1 MENILPIQTLRSAW
15 LAIDAVD
22 FMKKTTGPKAI
33 DPMAYMEEKLTK
45 TVKTRAHYS
54 IRGKKG
60 ACARWGKKFVAPSIE
75 SVLDGAESMAKH
87 IREGADYAL
96 RWIANAPKRRE
107 IARKGGIAKRD
118 KKQHAPSM
126 ARARVEGDS
135 RSPGILNNSKRD
147 TPPTP
152 PNAFAGPWGGSEGQY
167 GGNPVPVSG
176 KRRTPRQS
184 SFWRVFK
191 KAFNS
196 KNADP
201 RFEPFREEISKC
213 YREKNS
219 HTIPEFIWDKKT
231 CQALEEL
238 LKCFPA
244 LDLDTLKGWLLNWA
258 WSETNHTEPP
268 SKWIGELSMYAEGR
282 LDRYKKLM
290 RRNC

>member
-152 PNAFAGPWGGSEGQY
+152 PNAFAGPQRGSEGQY
-167 GGNPVPVSG
+167 GGNPAADPGERSA
-176 KRRTPRQS
+176 PRQS

-191 KAFNS
+191 KSSNPQ
-196 KNADP
+196 NTDP
-201 RFEPFREEISKC
+201 RFEAFRGEILVYWK
-213 YREKNS
+213 EKN
-219 HTIPEFIWDKKT
+219 PGQEFFWMRKDRR
-231 CQALEEL
+231 ALDEL
-238 LKCFPA
+238 LKCFPK
-244 LDLDTLKGWLLNWA
+244 LEFSTFKQWLLHRA
-258 WSETNHTEPP
+258 WSEVNQ
-268 SKWIGELSMYAEGR
+268 SELPRRWLGRLSEYAEGP
-282 LDRYKKLM
+282 LDRYGKPLV
-290 RRNC
+290 RRIY

>member
-191 KAFNS
+191 KSSNPQ
-196 KNADP
+196 NTDP
-201 RFEPFREEISKC
+201 RFEAFRGEILVYWK
-213 YREKNS
+213 EKN
-219 HTIPEFIWDKKT
+219 PGQEFFWMRKDRR
-231 CQALEEL
+231 ALDEL
-238 LKCFPA
+238 LKCFPK
-244 LDLDTLKGWLLNWA
+244 LEFSTFKQWLLHRA
-258 WSETNHTEPP
+258 WSEVNQ
-268 SKWIGELSMYAEGR
+268 SELPRRWLGRLSEYAEGP
-282 LDRYKKLM
+282 LDRYGKPLV
-290 RRNC
+290 RRIY